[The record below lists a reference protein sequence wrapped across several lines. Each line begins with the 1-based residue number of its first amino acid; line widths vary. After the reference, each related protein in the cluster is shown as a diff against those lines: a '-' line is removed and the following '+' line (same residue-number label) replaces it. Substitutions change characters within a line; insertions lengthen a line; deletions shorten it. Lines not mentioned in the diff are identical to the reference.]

1 METKYLHRLGT
12 LFGLGLRT
20 RNVMWVLYFLE
31 LVDLALLEFG
41 VHRIVVFR
49 YLNVVDKRSEIFGCP
64 FA

>member
-1 METKYLHRLGT
+1 
-12 LFGLGLRT
+12 
-20 RNVMWVLYFLE
+20 MWVLYFLE

-64 FA
+64 FAYHVDRTPLVGI